1 MSLDCVVAAKYA
13 RRIRFRRRLTHSA
26 SDFLFTP
33 LRSGWIWRPWPINE
47 LLHDAFIGKRI
58 AGLWSIHGDDQ
69 NVLVNAVE
77 GEEFVRHVAIVGK
90 AMAVENYFVDVT
102 RYIESIA
109 TRAVAADGLRGECSH
124 FSCESR
130 AHACVRGVPIS
141 SVRGKHAL
149 TEENM
154 IVASPGCEPWF
165 THVAFERMP
174 VR

>member
-109 TRAVAADGLRGECSH
+109 TRDVAADGVGWERSH
-124 FSCESR
+124 FSSEIR
-130 AHACVRGVPIS
+130 AHACVRGAPI
-141 SVRGKHAL
+141 
-149 TEENM
+149 
-154 IVASPGCEPWF
+154 
-165 THVAFERMP
+165 
-174 VR
+174 